1 MSIDNLEHFT
11 REFTAFLKK
20 DPGLEQILDTGR
32 HMLAVLTADY
42 KWLRPVLSQLA
53 LDDAFLQSQWQ
64 SIDPYD
70 IQLYHSPE
78 KLFSVRAFIWEAD
91 ETYPVHDHGAWG
103 LVGAC
108 INRIGEKKFTRVDD
122 GSDINRAD
130 VEQVSETQLSP
141 GQTTFVLPADD
152 GIHQMSALDGLTAIT
167 VHVYGKPVRKGYI
180 NYFNRHNN
188 TVQRM
193 YPPSI
198 NKRIYAIRSLGS
210 IAEPW
215 AEEVLQQALQGS
227 MPEHVREEVRFSLG
241 KTRTLS

>member
-1 MSIDNLEHFT
+1 MGIDNLEQFT
-11 REFTAFLKK
+11 GRFTSFLKRN
-20 DPGLEQILDTGR
+20 PGLEQILDEGR
-32 HMLAVLTADY
+32 QMLAELTSNQE
-42 KWLRPVLSQLA
+42 WLRPVLSQLV
-53 LDDAFLQSQWQ
+53 LDDAFLHSQWQ

-78 KLFSVRAFIWEAD
+78 KLFSVRAFIWEPD

-108 INRIGEKKFTRVDD
+108 INRVEERKFARVDD
-122 GSDINRAD
+122 GSDVNRAE
-130 VEQVSETQLSP
+130 VKQVSEAQLAP
-141 GQTTFVLPADD
+141 GQTTFVLPVND
-152 GIHQMSALDGLTAIT
+152 GIHQMAALDDRTAVT
-167 VHVYGKPVRKGYI
+167 VHVYGRPVRKGYI

-198 NKRIYAIRSLGS
+198 NKRIYAIRSLGT

-215 AEEVLQQALQGS
+215 AGDVLQQARRGS
-227 MPEHVREEVRFSLG
+227 SPEYIQTEIEFSLN
-241 KTRTLS
+241 KIKTLS